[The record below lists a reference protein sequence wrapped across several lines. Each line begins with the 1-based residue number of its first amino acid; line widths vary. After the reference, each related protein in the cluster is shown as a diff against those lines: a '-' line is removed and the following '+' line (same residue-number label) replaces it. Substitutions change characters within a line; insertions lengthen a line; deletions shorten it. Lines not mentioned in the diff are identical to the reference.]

1 MLLFLLFIQAVLR
14 KGVKKR
20 CPSRV
25 DHTPNLQVS
34 GGSKKGPHY
43 LITLLFLHV
52 IKNTLNVMVSQ
63 CSSLCGAAKFV
74 YGLFPCML
82 KVRCALLDGHAVL
95 WL

>member
-1 MLLFLLFIQAVLR
+1 MNYVVVVFVIYPGSVE
-14 KGVKKR
+14 KR

-25 DHTPNLQVS
+25 DHAPNLQVS

-43 LITLLFLHV
+43 LITWLFLHA
-52 IKNTLNVMVSQ
+52 IENTLNVMVSQ

-74 YGLFPCML
+74 RGLVPCML
-82 KVRCALLDGHAVL
+82 KVRCVLLDGHAVV